1 MKSNTHWSSL
11 SGLVTVFERIVV
23 GVQLDRGLVGWVVGA
38 SLYWQVHQVGRRSSV
53 LPHTA
58 PAPALPSRSVA
69 RPEELVVVELVAAS
83 PCVPLVLGH
92 GVWH

>member
-1 MKSNTHWSSL
+1 MKTNTHWSSL

-58 PAPALPSRSVA
+58 PALPSRSVA

>member
-1 MKSNTHWSSL
+1 M